1 MEVAP
6 EGQGVAW
13 LLLSGAP
20 PAHSGTRF
28 RRPGP
33 KQKRALG
40 LDRGFPKRPGLG
52 QIRRR
57 RAGRRVVG
65 TGVGGAAAGSST
77 SPPYNW
83 ASPRPGREDSR
94 RSFGLGLGPEEDPK
108 AGGPFPPPSR
118 PGPRVA
124 RQDQGGPGVT
134 FWLMGESGSCR

>member
-65 TGVGGAAAGSST
+65 TGVGGAVAGSST
-77 SPPYNW
+77 SHLTTG
-83 ASPRPGREDSR
+83 PRQ
-94 RSFGLGLGPEEDPK
+94 GLGERILVAPSAWALDRRK
-108 AGGPFPPPSR
+108 TQRRGGPFRPRLAQALGWLGRIRAALASPS
-118 PGPRVA
+118 G
-124 RQDQGGPGVT
+124 
-134 FWLMGESGSCR
+134 